1 MVSTSPSPPIAMA
14 QHAPLSHRQHRAP
27 LAKVLASE
35 KSLYPSMNAIKTPKK
50 AKMQKVAPI
59 RAQIGDHS
67 EWIPLRASKHSRQ
80 TVNPIRRVTDSL
92 SVEPNPNK
100 TPIQLNLGDPTLTGC
115 LPPSESV
122 VAALREAIDS
132 HRFDGYGPAIGT
144 QSAREA
150 IAEHFSCSEAPISAN
165 DVVLASGCS
174 HALEMAIVAIADPGH
189 NILVPRPG
197 FPLYS
202 TLCQPNGIKTRQYR
216 LKMEEDG
223 LIDLQHLESLIDD
236 RTRAIVVN
244 NPSNPTGIVF
254 PREHLEQI
262 LKLAQKYKL
271 PIIADEIYGD
281 LTYAEGA
288 KFHPLATLSPRVPII
303 TCDGIGKRYLVP
315 GWRLGWLIM
324 HNRFGVLSDV
334 KAGIVSLSQK
344 IVGPCALIQGALP
357 RILRDTPQSF
367 FDNTKALL
375 AKNSEIVYDILC
387 QVPGLKPLR
396 PQGAM
401 YMMVGFDEEMYGDET
416 GFLQRLIA
424 EESVYCLPGSAF
436 SLPNWFRLVLAF
448 PEETTREA
456 CERIAA
462 FCTRHMRPCRKQLAL
477 WGSQPDEEDGGG
489 SEGAE
494 RTAAEEST
502 SGEEEE
508 DGQRQSERSAE

>member
-1 MVSTSPSPPIAMA
+1 MA
-14 QHAPLSHRQHRAP
+14 QHSPRRQQRALPKASALENCCYSAMAAP
-27 LAKVLASE
+27 
-35 KSLYPSMNAIKTPKK
+35 IKTPKK
-50 AKMQKVAPI
+50 AKMHLNAPK
-59 RAQIGDHS
+59 RHQINEHS
-67 EWIPLRASKHSRQ
+67 EWTTMRSSKHSRD

-92 SVEPNPNK
+92 SVAPNPDK
-100 TPIQLNLGDPTLTGC
+100 KPIQLNLGDPTLTGC

-122 VAALREAIDS
+122 VAALRDAIDS
-132 HRFDGYGPAIGT
+132 HRFDGYGPAVGMQT
-144 QSAREA
+144 AREA
-150 IAEHFSCSEAPISAN
+150 VAEFFSSREAPISAD

-174 HALEMAIVAIADPGH
+174 HALEMAIVAIADPGQ
-189 NILVPRPG
+189 NVLVPCPG

-236 RTRAIVVN
+236 QTRAIIVN
-244 NPSNPTGIVF
+244 NPSNPTGVVF
-254 PREHLEQI
+254 PQEHLEQI
-262 LKLAQKYKL
+262 LRLAQKYKL
-271 PIIADEIYGD
+271 PIVADEIYGD

-288 KFHPLATLSPRVPII
+288 KFHALASLSPRVPII

-315 GWRLGWLIM
+315 GWRLGWLIV

-367 FDNTKALL
+367 FDNIKNLL
-375 AKNSEIVYDILC
+375 SQNAQIVYDILAR
-387 QVPGLKPLR
+387 VPGLKPLR

-401 YMMVGFDEEMYGDET
+401 YMMVGFDPELYGDET
-416 GFLQRLIA
+416 SFVQSLIS

-456 CERIAA
+456 CERISA
-462 FCTRHMRPCRKQLAL
+462 FCTRRLRPCRKQLAL
-477 WGSQPDEEDGGG
+477 WGSVPDEEDGGG

-494 RTAAEEST
+494 RTAEST
-502 SGEEEE
+502 SDE
-508 DGQRQSERSAE
+508 DET